1 MKELEV
7 IPSIILLG
15 VMKHVDADYPDSFC
29 EGEGEV
35 ASCITGIFL
44 SLPDWPCETAANISS
59 DVMFITSKQ
68 IFVVCDKG

>member
-15 VMKHVDADYPDSFC
+15 VMKQVDADYPDSC

-35 ASCITGIFL
+35 ASCITGIFV
-44 SLPDWPCETAANISS
+44 SLPVWPCETAANISS

-68 IFVVCDKG
+68 IFVVYDKG